1 MPAML
6 ALGLGTAC
14 VIAAVLLFVTG
25 YTAAGV
31 VAAIA
36 GVGFDLVF
44 AKTLVD
50 ARKHRASHDGSDA
63 IARAGPS
70 QAREVPSGGGARS
83 ALRGE
88 R

>member
-6 ALGLGTAC
+6 AIGLGTAC

-36 GVGFDLVF
+36 GVAFDLLF
-44 AKTLVD
+44 AKALMD
-50 ARKHRASHDGSDA
+50 ARKHKASHDGSAA
-63 IARAGPS
+63 IAHAGPS
-70 QAREVPSGGGARS
+70 QARDARSGGGARS